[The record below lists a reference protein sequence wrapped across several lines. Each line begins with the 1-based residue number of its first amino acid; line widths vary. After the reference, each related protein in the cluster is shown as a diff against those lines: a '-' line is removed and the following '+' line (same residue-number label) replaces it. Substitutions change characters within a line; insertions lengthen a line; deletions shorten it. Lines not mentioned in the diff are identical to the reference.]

1 MRCWVSYH
9 PACYDPQLVRP
20 ELLGSSKFD
29 SLGVGVRESAFSP
42 GTHLAGSGFS
52 VGAQAT
58 NSGACLYLK
67 SLQKSSIVLSASLTK
82 LRFANTK

>member
-9 PACYDPQLVRP
+9 PACCDPQLVRP

-29 SLGVGVRESAFSP
+29 SLGVGVRESAFLP

-58 NSGACLYLK
+58 NSGACL
-67 SLQKSSIVLSASLTK
+67 LQKSSIVLSASLTK